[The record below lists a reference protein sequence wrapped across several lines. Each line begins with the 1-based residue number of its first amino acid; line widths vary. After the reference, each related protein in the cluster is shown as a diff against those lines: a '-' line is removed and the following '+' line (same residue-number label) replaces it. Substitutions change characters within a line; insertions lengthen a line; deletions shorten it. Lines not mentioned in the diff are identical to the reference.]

1 MIIGGLVGFTN
12 PKRRPAPHRLEHIL
26 TRQNSGFYVARLP
39 RPYPMNAPQRRVR
52 DVARSCGIQKGMSRS
67 TLVHAMVECVGPHM
81 SRGG

>member
-52 DVARSCGIQKGMSRS
+52 DVAKACGIHKGI
-67 TLVHAMVECVGPHM
+67 
-81 SRGG
+81 SRGALVKAMIDCVSEKMRK